1 MRKIEKGHSYLLTQA
16 MRAASRGV
24 SRSKIAQRISSGRT
38 RRSPRASVLRS
49 LWLCCVWASII
60 KCQFQF
66 LLSSAAALNWIYSFI
81 ILFVPT
87 LRSTAFLCVFF
98 LLFLEAL
105 PTRVRYSYATSTR
118 LRLYLPP
125 DGYYRNMLFI
135 KLSILHV
142 R

>member
-98 LLFLEAL
+98 YFFLKRFRPVFVILTPPQLAWGYIFL
-105 PTRVRYSYATSTR
+105 PTVITATC
-118 LRLYLPP
+118 YLLNYPFS
-125 DGYYRNMLFI
+125 M
-135 KLSILHV
+135 
-142 R
+142 

>member
-66 LLSSAAALNWIYSFI
+66 LVFRCCAELNIFIHNIIRSYAALNRVF
-81 ILFVPT
+81 
-87 LRSTAFLCVFF
+87 VFF
-98 LLFLEAL
+98 FYFFLKRFRPVFVILTPPQLAWGYIFL
-105 PTRVRYSYATSTR
+105 PTVITATC
-118 LRLYLPP
+118 YLLNYPFS
-125 DGYYRNMLFI
+125 M
-135 KLSILHV
+135 
-142 R
+142 

>member
-87 LRSTAFLCVFF
+87 LRSTAFLCFF
-98 LLFLEAL
+98 FTFSWSASDPCSLFLRHLNSPEAISSSRRLL
-105 PTRVRYSYATSTR
+105 PQ
-118 LRLYLPP
+118 
-125 DGYYRNMLFI
+125 
-135 KLSILHV
+135 HV
-142 R
+142 IY